1 MSIKNFI
8 EYYYNIKITTLHKNH
23 KEYTFD
29 YKNNQYLFLPTLR
42 YEQELLDIHSLIKNY
57 DYYDQIIFNIENK
70 ILTPVYNKNYV
81 LFRKTKKPQSIENI
95 IINSVTIM
103 LNKNLTSVDRSNWV
117 LLWSEKIDYI
127 EYQQLH
133 LDKEYPI
140 LRDSINYFIG
150 MSENAISYVYNTYN
164 YLKTNNMQLVI
175 SHKRIK
181 KEKFNNPLNLIVDY
195 KSRDVAEYLKFLFL
209 TNNYDYLK
217 INQFIRSLHLNQIS
231 YQLIFGRMLFPTYYF
246 DLYDQIVNNRCAE
259 TEILNIIKRVDEY
272 EDYLT
277 NIYMIINNIS
287 AIERVNW
294 L

>member
-1 MSIKNFI
+1 
-8 EYYYNIKITTLHKNH
+8 
-23 KEYTFD
+23 
-29 YKNNQYLFLPTLR
+29 
-42 YEQELLDIHSLIKNY
+42 
-57 DYYDQIIFNIENK
+57 
-70 ILTPVYNKNYV
+70 
-81 LFRKTKKPQSIENI
+81 
-95 IINSVTIM
+95 
-103 LNKNLTSVDRSNWV
+103 
-117 LLWSEKIDYI
+117 
-127 EYQQLH
+127 
-133 LDKEYPI
+133 
-140 LRDSINYFIG
+140 
-150 MSENAISYVYNTYN
+150 
-164 YLKTNNMQLVI
+164 MQLVI

>member
-103 LNKNLTSVDRSNWV
+103 LNQNLTSVDRSNWV

-195 KSRDVAEYLKFLFL
+195 KSRDIAEYLKFLFL

>member
-103 LNKNLTSVDRSNWV
+103 LNQNLTSVDRSNWV

-164 YLKTNNMQLVI
+164 YLKPNNMQLVI

-195 KSRDVAEYLKFLFL
+195 KSRDIAEYLKFLFL

>member
-103 LNKNLTSVDRSNWV
+103 LNQNLTSVDRSNWV